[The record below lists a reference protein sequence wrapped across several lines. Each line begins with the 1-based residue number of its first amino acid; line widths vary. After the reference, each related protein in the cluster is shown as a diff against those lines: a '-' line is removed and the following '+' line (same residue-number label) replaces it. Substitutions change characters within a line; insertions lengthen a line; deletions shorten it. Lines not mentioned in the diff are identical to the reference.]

1 MFPNEAALLGQH
13 GTRDKVETGT
23 MEGEALALLLV
34 GQMTLQQSRGL
45 SEPLPSLL
53 QKGLLP
59 VPHGA
64 AMHEI

>member
-1 MFPNEAALLGQH
+1 MFPKEAALLGQH
-13 GTRDKVETGT
+13 GTRDTVGTGT
-23 MEGEALALLLV
+23 TEGEALALLLL

-59 VPHGA
+59 VPHRA
-64 AMHEI
+64 AMHKI